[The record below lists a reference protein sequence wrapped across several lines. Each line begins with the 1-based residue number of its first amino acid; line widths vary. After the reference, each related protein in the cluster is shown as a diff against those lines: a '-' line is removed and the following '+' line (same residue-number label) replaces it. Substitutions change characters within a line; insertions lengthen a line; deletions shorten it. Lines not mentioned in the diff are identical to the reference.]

1 MTSEQKTIKVLI
13 SDKMSPLAE
22 EKFIERGIEVDYKP
36 GMSKEELIEVIG
48 NYHGLAVRSATRPD
62 ADVIAAAKNLKV
74 IGRAGIGVDNI
85 DLNAASGAGVIVM
98 NTPFGNS
105 ITTAEH
111 AITLTLALARQIPAA
126 DASTQGSKWE
136 KSRFMGTEVTGKT
149 MGIIGCGNIGGN
161 TATRA
166 LGLQMKVI
174 ASDPFLSEDRAAE
187 LGVEKVEL
195 DELYRRADFISLHTP
210 KTDKTN
216 GMINAKTMAQ
226 MKDGVRI
233 VNCARGGLIVEA
245 DLKDA
250 LESGKVGGVALDVYE
265 VEPAKENPLFG
276 MENVICTPH
285 LGASTLE
292 AQENVAL
299 QVAEQLSDYLLTG
312 AITNA
317 INFPSI
323 TAEEAPKLKPFVK
336 LADQLGLFVGQL
348 VESGLKSIRIR
359 YAGDICDLNTKALT
373 SAALAGVLRPMLDDI
388 NMISAPVLAKDR
400 GIDVEITTSGQKGA
414 YETYMYVEI
423 ETDDGSKRTVAG
435 TVFADG
441 EPRIIQIKG
450 IDMEAKLGPNMLYT
464 VNLDKPGYIGALG
477 DVLGNAGLNIATF
490 HLGRNKDEG
499 EAIALIKLDNEL
511 SDAVLT
517 QVSELEQVQYATGLK
532 F

>member
-1 MTSEQKTIKVLI
+1 MSDTKTPRVLI

-22 EKFIERGIEVDYKP
+22 AKFKEHGIDVDYKP
-36 GMSKEELIEVIG
+36 GMSKEELIACIG
-48 NYHGLAVRSATRPD
+48 DYNGLAIRSATRPD
-62 ADVIAAAKNLKV
+62 ADVLAAAKNLKV
-74 IGRAGIGVDNI
+74 IGRAGIGVDNV
-85 DLNAASGAGVIVM
+85 DLNAASGNGTIVM

-111 AITLTLALARQIPAA
+111 AITLMLALARQIPAA
-126 DASTQGSKWE
+126 DASTQASKWE
-136 KSRFMGTEVTGKT
+136 KSRFMGTEVTHKT
-149 MGIIGCGNIGGN
+149 FAVIGCGNIGGN
-161 TATRA
+161 AAARA
-166 LGLQMKVI
+166 KGLQMKVI
-174 ASDPFLSEDRAAE
+174 AFDPFLSQERAAN

-195 DELYRRADFISLHTP
+195 DELYKRADFISLHTP
-210 KTDKTN
+210 KTEKTD
-216 GMINAKTMAQ
+216 GMINAQAFAK

-233 VNCARGGLIVEA
+233 INCARGGLIVEA
-245 DLKDA
+245 DLKVA
-250 LESGKVGGVALDVYE
+250 LESGKVGGAALDVYE
-265 VEPAKENPLFG
+265 VEPAKDNPLFG

-323 TAEEAPKLKPFVK
+323 TAEEAPKLKPFVT
-336 LADQLGLFVGQL
+336 LADQLGSFVGQL
-348 VESGLKSIRIR
+348 VDDGLTRIHIE

-400 GIDVEITTSGQKGA
+400 GINVEVTTRDQEGA
-414 YETYMYVEI
+414 YGNYMRIVI
-423 ETDDGSKRTVAG
+423 ETKDEKRSVAG

-441 EPRIIQIKG
+441 QPRIIQIKG
-450 IDMEAKLGPNMLYT
+450 INMEAKLGPHMLYT
-464 VNLDKPGYIGALG
+464 VNHDKPGYIGAIGELLG
-477 DVLGNAGLNIATF
+477 GADLNIATF
-490 HLGRNKDEG
+490 HLGRNKDQS
-499 EAIALIKLDNEL
+499 EAIALIKLDDEVTLDIIRQVRDLGQVKFAKRL
-511 SDAVLT
+511 S
-517 QVSELEQVQYATGLK
+517 